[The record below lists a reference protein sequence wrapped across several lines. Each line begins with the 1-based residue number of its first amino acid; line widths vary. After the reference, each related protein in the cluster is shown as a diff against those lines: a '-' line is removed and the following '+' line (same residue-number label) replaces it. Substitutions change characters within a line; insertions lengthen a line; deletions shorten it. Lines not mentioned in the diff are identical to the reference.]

1 MKTTETVLQASYI
14 HYSITHRGMGSV
26 MLWLYIKMLTCV
38 EKNTLRSYS
47 YLVLLHDVLNKLN
60 HLLMIHC
67 VYLFDRK
74 HIPVNPIHIMFQ
86 NCFEK
91 IMKWTLLNI
100 IRLIYINFQQ
110 SIVLEIYYRKLHII
124 NTLSHSYPL
133 EKGSRFSGVLSCTG
147 SKPACTFIPL
157 PCRGLC
163 NLSWIC
169 IWYW

>member
-1 MKTTETVLQASYI
+1 MTLTYIFMCAYGKFQYNMWKRQKLFCRPHTTI

-67 VYLFDRK
+67 VYLFDSK

-110 SIVLEIYYRKLHII
+110 SIVLKI
-124 NTLSHSYPL
+124 
-133 EKGSRFSGVLSCTG
+133 
-147 SKPACTFIPL
+147 
-157 PCRGLC
+157 
-163 NLSWIC
+163 
-169 IWYW
+169 